1 MNIYDLDISSI
12 REKLLSKEITCVEI
26 LNEYIK
32 NAKENNYNEF
42 ITTNFDQALN
52 KAQLIDE
59 KIDNGEQ
66 IGELAGIIVSV
77 KDNIITKDLKTT
89 AGSKMLEDFI
99 PPYNA
104 TVIEKIINEDAII
117 IGKTNMPEFALTRS
131 GDNKLFKNTINPI
144 DKEMVS
150 GGSSS
155 GSAASVKAS
164 SSMISLA
171 SDTGGSIR
179 QPASYQGLVGLKPTY
194 GRVSRYGLISLSDS
208 LDSIGIIGNNVKD
221 AFILLNNIQGFDSKD
236 LTTLD
241 SEKINLDQKDISGF
255 KVAVIKELLEEQMDR
270 ENLTQLN
277 KAVTTLKE
285 NGVIVEEISIE
296 NIKSALSAFNIIFSS
311 DVSSNL
317 ARYDG
322 IRYGYRAKDYDSL
335 DQLYMKT
342 RKEGFEDNTKKRI
355 LFGTYLLSG
364 DRGRIYY
371 DKALEVRQ
379 MLIEEFNNIFNTYDA
394 IIGLSSSMSAY
405 NINDI
410 KDRKIKDAESLF
422 LTYSNLLGL
431 CSISVPSKND
441 GMPIGIQFTANKF
454 EEQKLYN
461 ISQAYERM
469 VNDEL

>member
-1 MNIYDLDISSI
+1 
-12 REKLLSKEITCVEI
+12 
-26 LNEYIK
+26 
-32 NAKENNYNEF
+32 
-42 ITTNFDQALN
+42 
-52 KAQLIDE
+52 
-59 KIDNGEQ
+59 
-66 IGELAGIIVSV
+66 
-77 KDNIITKDLKTT
+77 
-89 AGSKMLEDFI
+89 
-99 PPYNA
+99 
-104 TVIEKIINEDAII
+104 
-117 IGKTNMPEFALTRS
+117 
-131 GDNKLFKNTINPI
+131 
-144 DKEMVS
+144 
-150 GGSSS
+150 
-155 GSAASVKAS
+155 
-164 SSMISLA
+164 
-171 SDTGGSIR
+171 
-179 QPASYQGLVGLKPTY
+179 
-194 GRVSRYGLISLSDS
+194 
-208 LDSIGIIGNNVKD
+208 
-221 AFILLNNIQGFDSKD
+221 
-236 LTTLD
+236 
-241 SEKINLDQKDISGF
+241 
-255 KVAVIKELLEEQMDR
+255 
-270 ENLTQLN
+270 
-277 KAVTTLKE
+277 
-285 NGVIVEEISIE
+285 
-296 NIKSALSAFNIIFSS
+296 ALSAFNIIFSS

-364 DRGRIYY
+364 NRGRIYY

-441 GMPIGIQFTANKF
+441 GMPIGIQFTANRF